1 MDVFGFALAWV
12 MTTAAGALVF
22 GHVMARSQ
30 PPLVVHV
37 PDASHPADASEPQ
50 QVSCPKSSWE
60 PPVIAV
66 GDLPEAPQAHSW
78 QQRAL
83 ASNDVAPAPVA
94 RPVHPVQE
102 TVRRAPPSPKAWAG
116 GAVRHGRFA
125 GPTEPS
131 ASKAKASPKTLEEWM
146 RASVDP
152 G

>member
-30 PPLVVHV
+30 PPLVVQV
-37 PDASHPADASEPQ
+37 PEVSHSAALPSDSQ

-60 PPVIAV
+60 PPVVPVA
-66 GDLPEAPQAHSW
+66 DLPEAPQAHSW
-78 QQRAL
+78 PQRIL

-94 RPVHPVQE
+94 RPVQE
-102 TVRRAPPSPKAWAG
+102 TVRRAPASPKAWAA
-116 GAVRHGRFA
+116 AVRHVRFT

-131 ASKAKASPKTLEEWM
+131 GSKAKASPKTLEEWM